1 MCSSRLLFK
10 MSDGV
15 CSGPMIEK
23 LIVTCGTKMEVTAWL
38 EVLRN
43 LASGKPAPNP
53 VSVKPQSLQVLS
65 STCSSPSSCLLGV
78 ILCALVKGCVHGQDR
93 VCE

>member
-1 MCSSRLLFK
+1 MCLSRLLFK

-65 STCSSPSSCLLGV
+65 STCSSPSSRLLGV
-78 ILCALVKGCVHGQDR
+78 ILCALVKGCVHGQDSVR
-93 VCE
+93 E

>member
-1 MCSSRLLFK
+1 

-53 VSVKPQSLQVLS
+53 VSVKPQSLQVRR
-65 STCSSPSSCLLGV
+65 STCSCLSSGLLGCV
-78 ILCALVKGCVHGQDR
+78 MCALVKGCVHGQDR
-93 VCE
+93 MNE